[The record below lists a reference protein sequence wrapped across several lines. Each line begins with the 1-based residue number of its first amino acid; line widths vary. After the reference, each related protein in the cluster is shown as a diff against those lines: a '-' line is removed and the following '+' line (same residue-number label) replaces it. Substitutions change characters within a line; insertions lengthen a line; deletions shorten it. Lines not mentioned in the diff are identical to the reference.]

1 MTEHGILQ
9 IEPIAE
15 IRTDFREKFGL
26 PRQSGLVPELR
37 GEIVFRPSYSQ
48 PEAVRGIEAFS
59 HLWLIWG
66 FHAAEKPAGKGWSAT
81 VRPPRL
87 GGNVRMGVY
96 ATRSP
101 FRPNPLGLSC
111 VKLEA
116 VHAGA
121 QPLRLTVSGIDLLD
135 GTPIYDIKPYIPL
148 ADCKPE
154 AAEGYTAAT
163 KQHCLEVNFPAKLL
177 ELLPPDKRTAAAE
190 LLRQDPRPGYADD
203 PERIYGIS
211 FAGFDIRFTVSGEAL
226 TVCEVLSLK
235 ERSKQKN
242 GKTV

>member
-37 GEIVFRPSYSQ
+37 GEIVLRPSYSQ

-66 FHAAEKPAGKGWSAT
+66 FHAAQKQEGKGWSAT

-87 GGNVRMGVY
+87 GGNTRLGVF
-96 ATRSP
+96 ATRAP
-101 FRPNPLGLSC
+101 YRPNPLGLSC
-111 VKLEA
+111 VRLEA
-116 VHAGA
+116 VYAEE
-121 QPLRLTVSGIDLLD
+121 QPVRLLVSGIDLLD
-135 GTPIYDIKPYIPL
+135 GTPIYDIKPYIPV
-148 ADCKPE
+148 ADCKPD
-154 AAEGYTAAT
+154 ASEGYTAET
-163 KQHCLEVNFPAKLL
+163 RQHALRVDFPADLL
-177 ELLPPDKRTAAAE
+177 DRLPAEKRQAA
-190 LLRQDPRPGYADD
+190 LDVLRLDPRPGYSDD

-211 FAGFDIRFTVSGEAL
+211 FAGFDIRFRVAGPAL
-226 TVCEVLSLK
+226 TVCDVVDTNTK
-235 ERSKQKN
+235 E
-242 GKTV
+242 